1 MPPQLTT
8 YCWSQNG
15 CAMQIK
21 AFLSVLDST
30 NSLVAAFANATAYIP
45 DPAYVDSFTSAT
57 ACPSGDSGAQVTSVP
72 TSYTALNYDFAL
84 FSYVGCRCNAG
95 YDNIYSVDSQG
106 MTHQ

>member
-1 MPPQLTT
+1 
-8 YCWSQNG
+8 
-15 CAMQIK
+15 MQIK

-57 ACPSGDSGAQVTSVP
+57 ACPSGYSGAQVTGVP